1 MCKPDL
7 SVHFGGVFVELL
19 VPTGDI
25 VCVCGLRLCAAAVKS
40 ICGGKKIC
48 SVGQGAEEIHS
59 RASSSQGKILCVILF
74 FFFF

>member
-40 ICGGKKIC
+40 ICGGKKFVPLARGQKKYIPGRLHRKAKS
-48 SVGQGAEEIHS
+48 SV
-59 RASSSQGKILCVILF
+59 
-74 FFFF
+74 